1 MTKLQIVN
9 NLQPSFYAIHDT
21 MRTRY
26 PEIQTVHEQI
36 AGHIRSDILA
46 GTYPS
51 GTPLREQPLAKRFGV
66 SRGPIREVLLKL
78 TQEGLLVSEPNCGV
92 KVSASPSKW
101 IQPLIVRQ
109 RLEIEIFALRK
120 SIAIITS
127 EDLKRLDEKL
137 QLLSKACRRKEF
149 GAIAECDVA
158 FHRSLLECAAE
169 EDLVSIWL
177 PLVTRMIMNYSRHTD
192 MSQSIDEHREI
203 LQSVKE
209 KDLPRAIKALK
220 QNIC

>member
-1 MTKLQIVN
+1 MIKN
-9 NLQPSFYAIHDT
+9 
-21 MRTRY
+21 RY
-26 PEIQTVHEQI
+26 PEIQTIHEQI

-92 KVSASPSKW
+92 KVSSSPSKW

-120 SIAIITS
+120 SISLITQA
-127 EDLKRLDEKL
+127 DIKRLEEKL
-137 QLLSKACRRKEF
+137 QQLSKACRRKAF
-149 GAIAECDVA
+149 GTIAECDVA
-158 FHRSLLECAAE
+158 MHRCLLECAGE
-169 EDLVSIWL
+169 EDLIAIWL
-177 PLVTRMIMNYSRHTD
+177 PLVTRMIMNYSRHNN
-192 MSQSIDEHREI
+192 MNQSIDEHREI
-203 LQSVKE
+203 LLAVKE
-209 KDLPRAIKALK
+209 KNLSRAIKALRA
-220 QNIC
+220 NIC

>member
-1 MTKLQIVN
+1 
-9 NLQPSFYAIHDT
+9 
-21 MRTRY
+21 MRSRY

-92 KVSASPSKW
+92 KVSTSPSEW
-101 IQPLIVRQ
+101 LQPLIVRQ

-120 SIAIITS
+120 SISVITA
-127 EDLKRLDEKL
+127 DDIKHLNEKL
-137 QLLSKACRRKEF
+137 EVLSNACRRKEF
-149 GAIAECDVA
+149 GTIAECDIA
-158 FHRSLLECAAE
+158 FHRYLLECAGE
-169 EDLVSIWL
+169 EDLIAMWL
-177 PLVTRMIMNYSRHTD
+177 PLVTRMIMNYSRHTA
-192 MSQSIDEHREI
+192 MSQSIDEHKEI
-203 LQSVKE
+203 LQAIKE
-209 KDLPRAIKALK
+209 KDLARAIRALK
-220 QNIC
+220 QNIR